1 MTLDRSQ
8 RKEFSQDKTG
18 DRLAAL
24 VEPRAKTTLIPS
36 RRRAT
41 TTPVTDVPHQLT
53 AARLHVHGRCS
64 SHPEMRKTRRK
75 LKFSSSAILPT
86 LYLLASATAAAGQ
99 ALDARDYR
107 PLAREIFKE
116 LVEIKSTE
124 SGVGSTPAAEAMA
137 RRLLAAGFP
146 ASDVLV
152 IGPNERKKN
161 LVVRLH
167 GKGQGKPLLLIA
179 HLDVVE
185 AKPEDWSPDI
195 DPFRFVERDG
205 YFYGR
210 GTQDIKDCV
219 AILVTNFIRWKQ
231 EGWVPGG
238 DLILALTADE
248 EGAAVDNG
256 IRWLLQNHREL
267 IDAEYSLNADA
278 GDFQSKDGTPYIVP
292 LAAAEKTA
300 TFVQLQ
306 TTNRG
311 GHGGLPRKDNAIFE
325 LTAALQRLAN
335 FQFPVMANDVT
346 RSQFAAMSKLESG
359 QVAADMNAVAN
370 NRPDDEAIRRLSEN
384 PYYNA
389 LLRTTCVATMLE
401 GGHAPNALPQ
411 RAKAVLNCRILPGHS
426 SAEVLQT
433 LANAVNDK
441 QVEVRWQ
448 FLEDTGWPASQV
460 RPDVLA
466 ALAKV
471 AQQLW
476 PGVVVMPDMETGASD
491 SRFLR
496 GAGIPSFGATG
507 VFIDVD
513 DVREHGR
520 DERIRV
526 RDFYGG
532 LKFYDQFVKTL
543 VK

>member
-1 MTLDRSQ
+1 M
-8 RKEFSQDKTG
+8 
-18 DRLAAL
+18 A
-24 VEPRAKTTLIPS
+24 
-36 RRRAT
+36 
-41 TTPVTDVPHQLT
+41 TPVTDVTRQLT
-53 AARLHVHGRCS
+53 AARLPVHARCS
-64 SHPEMRKTRRK
+64 SHPEMRKILRQ
-75 LKFSSSAILPT
+75 LKSGNSVILPVFC
-86 LYLLASATAAAGQ
+86 LLASAAVAGGQ
-99 ALDARDYR
+99 TPDARDYR
-107 PLAREIFKE
+107 PLAREIFQE

-146 ASDVLV
+146 ATDVLV

-161 LVVRLH
+161 LVARLH
-167 GKGQGKPLLLIA
+167 GKGNGKPVLLLA

-185 AKPEDWSPDI
+185 AKREDWSPDI
-195 DPFRFVERDG
+195 DPFRLVERDG

-219 AILVTNFIRWKQ
+219 AFLVTNFIRWKQ
-231 EGWVPGG
+231 EGWVPSR

-278 GDFQSKDGTPYIVP
+278 GDFQSKNGRPYIVP
-292 LAAAEKTA
+292 LAAAEKKA

-335 FQFPVMANDVT
+335 FQFPVMVNDIT

-359 QVAADMNAVAN
+359 QVAADMHAVGH
-370 NRPDDEAIRRLSEN
+370 NRPGDAAIRRLSEN

-426 SAEVLQT
+426 SAKVLQT
-433 LANAVNDK
+433 LENVVNDK

-448 FLEDTGWPASQV
+448 FVEDTDWPASQL

-491 SRFLR
+491 CRFLR
-496 GAGIPSFGATG
+496 GAGIPSFGASG

-526 RDFYGG
+526 RDFFGG
-532 LKFYDQFVKTL
+532 LEFYDQFAKTL